1 MSWLTVR
8 QQDRAI
14 REIFPDFRLVADCD
28 WFGIWEG
35 VVQPI
40 AKPYRIRIL
49 YYRYHLFDD
58 WVWRAHAVEVHV
70 IDPPIGAEALAAG
83 KRLPHIYGNPH
94 NPAMPALC
102 LYDPEDTSWT
112 GYDYIAST
120 IVPWTSEW
128 LFFYEYWKISGEF
141 LGPGTHPQ
149 ASRQICRNRQDF
161 SPEALDPRV
170 PSPSAAFHRLGRKIG
185 VFASFPLMAAAS
197 GVSSP
202 PRCWRDLKGTSPE
215 AIRSRLISIL
225 SPAPPR
231 VGLSPL
237 VLAPDYR
244 PMISAISISGAAAK
258 SFLLPE
264 PIALA
269 A

>member
-1 MSWLTVR
+1 MGWLTVR
-8 QQDRAI
+8 EQHRAI
-14 REIFPDFRLVADCD
+14 LEDFSEFRLVADCD

-40 AKPYRIRIL
+40 AKPYRIRII

-58 WVWRAHAVEVHV
+58 WEWQAPFVQVHV
-70 IDPPIGAEALAAG
+70 IDPPIGALALAAG

-94 NPAMPALC
+94 DPAMPALC
-102 LYDPEDTSWT
+102 LYDPETSWT

-120 IVPWTSEW
+120 IIPWASEW
-128 LFFYEYWKISGEF
+128 LFHYEYWKISGEF
-141 LGPGTHPQ
+141 LGLGIHPT
-149 ASRQICRNRQDF
+149 ASRQSCSSSQDSSQVAPAQRAPF
-161 SPEALDPRV
+161 
-170 PSPSAAFHRLGRKIG
+170 PSAAFHRFGRKTG

-197 GVSSP
+197 GVSSL
-202 PRCWRDLKGTSPE
+202 PRCWRDLKGTSPA
-215 AIRSRLISIL
+215 AIRSQIISIL

-231 VGLSPL
+231 AALSPSVL
-237 VLAPDYR
+237 VPVSLPQR
-244 PMISAISISGAAAK
+244 SAISMSSAAAK
-258 SFLLPE
+258 SSRPPA

>member
-8 QQDRAI
+8 DQHRAI
-14 REIFPDFRLVADCD
+14 LNDFPDFRLVADCD

-58 WVWRAHAVEVHV
+58 WEWQAPFIQVHV
-70 IDPPIGAEALAAG
+70 IDPPIGAQALAVG

-102 LYDPEDTSWT
+102 LYDPQTNWT
-112 GYDYIAST
+112 GYDYIAHT

-141 LGPGTHPQ
+141 FGPGIHPT
-149 ASRQICRNRQDF
+149 ASRQTCS
-161 SPEALDPRV
+161 SPQGSSPAAPDLPAQF
-170 PSPSAAFHRLGRKIG
+170 PSAAFHRLGRKTG
-185 VFASFPLMAAAS
+185 VFGSFPLMAVAS

-202 PRCWRDLKGTSPE
+202 PRCWRDLKGTSPA
-215 AIRSRLISIL
+215 AIRSQIISIL
-225 SPAPPR
+225 SLAPPR
-231 VGLSPL
+231 AALSPS
-237 VLAPDYR
+237 VLAPVSL
-244 PMISAISISGAAAK
+244 PQHFAISTSGAAAK
-258 SFLLPE
+258 FSHLLA